1 MCQTIMLYTPIIL
14 LSMFFAIAYHKL
26 ADESELG
33 SDRFSKS
40 FVILIEKRKS
50 KSLSIFSCS
59 TLANLSIWS
68 HGRGVVVKTQNLFVV
83 GFES

>member
-14 LSMFFAIAYHKL
+14 LSKFFAIAYHKL

-40 FVILIEKRKS
+40 FVILIEKRK
-50 KSLSIFSCS
+50 
-59 TLANLSIWS
+59 
-68 HGRGVVVKTQNLFVV
+68 
-83 GFES
+83 